1 MQHWTPVAV
10 NETAASEEQP
20 VKRFKEATIMSDDL
34 VTQQTENSRR
44 EEIAVRAHRLWEQ
57 RGCPAGS
64 AEEDWFRAEEEISRE
79 QPAGDELVRA
89 RNKAV
94 RAHHHTLEA
103 AVVPPFA
110 GHSGS
115 L

>member
-10 NETAASEEQP
+10 DEKAASEQP
-20 VKRFKEATIMSDDL
+20 VERFREATIMKDDL
-34 VTQQTENSRR
+34 ATQPSESLRR
-44 EEIAVRAHRLWEQ
+44 EEIAFRARRLWEQ
-57 RGCPAGS
+57 RGCP
-64 AEEDWFRAEEEISRE
+64 SRE
-79 QPAGDELVRA
+79 QAASDELVRA

-94 RAHHHTLEA
+94 RDHHHTPEA

-110 GHSGS
+110 SPSGS

>member
-1 MQHWTPVAV
+1 M
-10 NETAASEEQP
+10 
-20 VKRFKEATIMSDDL
+20 KDDL
-34 VTQQTENSRR
+34 AMQQSENLRR
-44 EEIAVRAHRLWEQ
+44 EEIAFRARRLWEQ
-57 RGCPAGS
+57 RGCPTGS
-64 AEEDWFRAEEEISRE
+64 AEEDWFRAEEEISGE
-79 QPAGDELVRA
+79 QAASDELVRA

-94 RAHHHTLEA
+94 RDHHHTPEA